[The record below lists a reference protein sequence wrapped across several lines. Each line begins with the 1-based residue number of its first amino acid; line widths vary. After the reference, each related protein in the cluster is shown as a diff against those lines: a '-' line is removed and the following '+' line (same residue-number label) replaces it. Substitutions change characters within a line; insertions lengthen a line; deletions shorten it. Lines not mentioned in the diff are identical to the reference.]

1 MYSENATAYK
11 RQDKARVQ
19 SMNPAPLLEV
29 TNLIKHFPLG
39 GGFFSGPARWVKAVD
54 GVRFSIG
61 RGESLGL
68 VGESG
73 CGKSTLARL
82 VVRLLTPTDG
92 SIRFGGREIGALNR
106 RAMRPLR
113 KRMQII
119 FQDPH
124 ASLDPRMTVAASVTE
139 PLLNGAAFSKR
150 EQRALA
156 ANLLSTVGLQYSD
169 LDRYPHEFSGGQ
181 RQRIGIA
188 RALCVRPELVVAD
201 EPVSALDVSIQAQ
214 ILNLMKDLQQQFE
227 LAYLFISHDIS
238 IVEHFCDRISVM
250 YAGQLLEIAKAEGF
264 HRACRHPYTRALVA
278 AVPCPDPLVIL
289 PPVPVEGEPPDPAAL
304 PSGCPYHP
312 RCPHAFDPCPN
323 QRPPLIEAGGNH
335 LVACWLNGGKGV
347 EEELPK
353 A

>member
-1 MYSENATAYK
+1 
-11 RQDKARVQ
+11 
-19 SMNPAPLLEV
+19 MNLAPLLEV
-29 TNLIKHFPLG
+29 TDLAKYYPLG
-39 GGFFSGPARWVKAVD
+39 RGFFSRPTGWVKAVN
-54 GVRFSIG
+54 GVSFCIRP
-61 RGESLGL
+61 GESLGL

-82 VVRLLTPTDG
+82 VVRLLTPTGG
-92 SIRFGGREIGALNR
+92 SIRFGGREIGALDRN
-106 RAMRPLR
+106 AMRPLR
-113 KRMQII
+113 RRMQII
-119 FQDPH
+119 FQDPY

-139 PLLNGAAFSKR
+139 PLLNGSTFSKG

-156 ANLLSTVGLQYSD
+156 ANLLATVGLRISD

-238 IVEHFCDRISVM
+238 IVEHFCDRITVM
-250 YAGQLLEIAKAEGF
+250 YAGQLVEIAGAEGF
-264 HRACRHPYTRALVA
+264 HSACRHPYTRALVA
-278 AVPCPDPLVIL
+278 AVPRPDPRVAL

-304 PSGCPYHP
+304 PPGCPYHP
-312 RCPHAFDPCPN
+312 RCPHAFDPCPDH
-323 QRPPLIEAGGNH
+323 RPPLFEVGGNQQ
-335 LVACWLNGGKGV
+335 VACWLNRGKGMNKG
-347 EEELPK
+347 ER
-353 A
+353 

>member
-1 MYSENATAYK
+1 
-11 RQDKARVQ
+11 
-19 SMNPAPLLEV
+19 MNPAPLLEV
-29 TNLIKHFPLG
+29 TDLTKHFPVG
-39 GGFFSGPARWVKAVD
+39 SGFFSRPTGWVKAVN
-54 GVRFSIG
+54 GVNFSIG

-92 SIRFGGREIGALNR
+92 SIRFGGREIGALDR
-106 RAMRPLR
+106 HGMRPLR

-119 FQDPH
+119 FQDPY
-124 ASLDPRMTVAASVTE
+124 ASLDPRMAVAASVTE
-139 PLLNGAAFSKR
+139 PLLNGGTLSKR

-156 ANLLSTVGLQYSD
+156 ANLLTTVGLQSSD

-238 IVEHFCDRISVM
+238 IVEHFCDRIAVM
-250 YAGQLLEIAKAEGF
+250 YAGQLVEIAGAEGF
-264 HRACRHPYTRALVA
+264 HRACRHPYTQALVA
-278 AVPCPDPLVIL
+278 AVPRPDPRVAL
-289 PPVPVEGEPPDPAAL
+289 PPVPVEGEPPDPSAL

-312 RCPHAFDPCPN
+312 RCPHAFDPCPDH
-323 QRPPLIEAGGNH
+323 RPSLIEAGGNH
-335 LVACWLNGGKGV
+335 QVACWLNEGKGMDKG
-347 EEELPK
+347 ER
-353 A
+353 

>member
-1 MYSENATAYK
+1 
-11 RQDKARVQ
+11 
-19 SMNPAPLLEV
+19 MNSAPLLEV
-29 TNLIKHFPLG
+29 TDLTKHFPVG
-39 GGFFSGPARWVKAVD
+39 SGFFSRRIEGVKAVN
-54 GVRFSIG
+54 GVSFSIG

-82 VVRLLTPTDG
+82 VVRLLRPTDG
-92 SIRFGGREIGALNR
+92 SIRFGDREIGALDR

-119 FQDPH
+119 FQDPY

-139 PLLNGAAFSKR
+139 PLLNGATLSKR
-150 EQRALA
+150 KRRSLA
-156 ANLLSTVGLQYSD
+156 ADMLATVGLRTSD
-169 LDRYPHEFSGGQ
+169 LDRFPHEFSGGQ

-214 ILNLMKDLQQQFE
+214 ILNLMKDLQQQFG

-238 IVEHFCDRISVM
+238 VVEHICDRIAVM
-250 YAGQLLEIAKAEGF
+250 YAGQLVEMAGSEGF
-264 HRACRHPYTRALVA
+264 HGACRHPYTRALVA
-278 AVPCPDPLVIL
+278 AVPQPDPQVIL

-304 PSGCPYHP
+304 PPGCPYHP
-312 RCPHAFDPCPN
+312 RCPYAFDPCPE
-323 QRPPLIEAGGNH
+323 QRPPMIEAGRH
-335 LVACWLNGGKGV
+335 HQVACWLNRGKGV
-347 EEELPK
+347 EEGLPLNRHGSG
-353 A
+353 

>member
-1 MYSENATAYK
+1 
-11 RQDKARVQ
+11 
-19 SMNPAPLLEV
+19 MNPPPLLEI
-29 TNLIKHFPLG
+29 TNLTKHFPLG
-39 GGFFSGPARWVKAVD
+39 RGLFSRPAGWVKAVN
-54 GVRFSIG
+54 GVSFCIR

-82 VVRLLTPTDG
+82 VVRLLTPTGG
-92 SIRFGGREIGALNR
+92 SIRFDGREIGALDR
-106 RAMRPLR
+106 RAMRPMR
-113 KRMQII
+113 KRLQII
-119 FQDPH
+119 FQDPY
-124 ASLDPRMTVAASVTE
+124 ASLDPRMAVADSITE
-139 PLLNGAAFSKR
+139 PLLNGASLSKR
-150 EQRALA
+150 EQRSLA
-156 ANLLSTVGLQYSD
+156 AELIATVGLRISD

-214 ILNLMKDLQQQFE
+214 ILNLMKDLQRQFG

-238 IVEHFCDRISVM
+238 VVAHFCDRIMVM
-250 YAGQLLEIAKAEGF
+250 YAGQLVEIGGAKGF
-264 HRACRHPYTRALVA
+264 HGTCRHPYTRALVA
-278 AVPCPDPLVIL
+278 AVPRPDPQLTL

-304 PSGCPYHP
+304 PPGCPYHP

-323 QRPPLIEAGGNH
+323 HRPPLVEVGGNH
-335 LVACWLNGGKGV
+335 LVACWLNGGSGV
-347 EEELPK
+347 DGELPK

>member
-1 MYSENATAYK
+1 M
-11 RQDKARVQ
+11 
-19 SMNPAPLLEV
+19 SMNHASLLEV
-29 TNLIKHFPLG
+29 TDLAKHFPTG
-39 GGFFSGPARWVKAVD
+39 GGFFSRPTGWVKAVN
-54 GVRFSIG
+54 GVSFSID

-82 VVRLLTPTDG
+82 VVRLLTPTGG
-92 SIRFGGREIGALNR
+92 SIRFGDREISALDR
-106 RAMRPLR
+106 HDMQPLR

-139 PLLNGAAFSKR
+139 PLLNGSTLSKR
-150 EQRALA
+150 EQRSLA
-156 ANLLSTVGLQYSD
+156 ADLLATVGLQTGD

-214 ILNLMKDLQQQFE
+214 ILNLMKDLQQQFG

-238 IVEHFCDRISVM
+238 VVEQFCDRTAVM
-250 YAGQLLEIAKAEGF
+250 YAGHLVEIADANGF
-264 HRACRHPYTRALVA
+264 HGACRHPYTRALVA
-278 AVPCPDPLVIL
+278 AVPRPDPQVTL
-289 PPVPVEGEPPDPAAL
+289 PPVPTEGEPPDSADL

-312 RCPHAFDPCPN
+312 RCPHAFGPCPVE
-323 QRPPLIEAGGNH
+323 RPPLIEVVGNH
-335 LVACWLNGGKGV
+335 QVACWLNGGKGV
-347 EEELPK
+347 EGGVP
-353 A
+353 

>member
-1 MYSENATAYK
+1 
-11 RQDKARVQ
+11 
-19 SMNPAPLLEV
+19 MNPTPLLEV
-29 TNLIKHFPLG
+29 TNLTKHFPVSLG
-39 GGFFSGPARWVKAVD
+39 LFSRPTGRVKAVN
-54 GVRFSIG
+54 GVSFCIH

-92 SIRFGGREIGALNR
+92 SIRFDGREIGALDR
-106 RAMRPLR
+106 PAMRPLR

-119 FQDPH
+119 FQDPY
-124 ASLDPRMTVAASVTE
+124 ASLDPRMSVAASVTE
-139 PLLNGAAFSKR
+139 PLLNGSTFSKR

-156 ANLLSTVGLQYSD
+156 ADLLATVGLRNSD

-238 IVEHFCDRISVM
+238 IVEYFCDRIAVM
-250 YAGQLLEIAKAEGF
+250 YAGQLVEIAGAEGF
-264 HRACRHPYTRALVA
+264 HGTCRHPYTRALVA
-278 AVPCPDPLVIL
+278 AVPRPDPQVSM
-289 PPVPVEGEPPDPAAL
+289 PPVAVEGEPPDPAAL
-304 PSGCPYHP
+304 PPGCPYHP
-312 RCPHAFDPCPN
+312 RCPHAFDPCPDH
-323 QRPPLIEAGGNH
+323 RPPLVEAGGNH
-335 LVACWLNGGKGV
+335 QVACWLNEGRGV
-347 EEELPK
+347 DGELLKP
-353 A
+353 

>member
-1 MYSENATAYK
+1 MKS
-11 RQDKARVQ
+11 
-19 SMNPAPLLEV
+19 APLLEV
-29 TNLIKHFPLG
+29 TDLAKHFPLG
-39 GGFFSGPARWVKAVD
+39 RGFFSRPTEWVKAVN
-54 GVRFSIG
+54 GVSFCIR

-92 SIRFGGREIGALNR
+92 FIRFGGREIGALDR
-106 RAMRPLR
+106 HAMRPLR

-119 FQDPH
+119 FQDPY

-139 PLLNGAAFSKR
+139 PLLNGSTFSKR
-150 EQRALA
+150 EQRTLA
-156 ANLLSTVGLQYSD
+156 ANLLATVGLRISD

-238 IVEHFCDRISVM
+238 IVEHFCDRITVM
-250 YAGQLLEIAKAEGF
+250 YAGQLVEIAAAEGF
-264 HRACRHPYTRALVA
+264 HGVCRHPYTRALVA
-278 AVPCPDPLVIL
+278 AVPRPDPRVAL

-304 PSGCPYHP
+304 PPGCPYHP
-312 RCPHAFDPCPN
+312 RCPYAFDPCPDH
-323 QRPPLIEAGGNH
+323 RPSLIEVGENH
-335 LVACWLNGGKGV
+335 QVACWLYRGKGIN
-347 EEELPK
+347 EGER
-353 A
+353 

>member
-1 MYSENATAYK
+1 
-11 RQDKARVQ
+11 
-19 SMNPAPLLEV
+19 MNPSPLLEV
-29 TNLIKHFPLG
+29 TDLAKHFPFDR
-39 GGFFSGPARWVKAVD
+39 GFFSRPTGWVKAVN
-54 GVRFSIG
+54 GLSFYIR

-92 SIRFGGREIGALNR
+92 SIRFGGLEIGALDR
-106 RAMRPLR
+106 HAMRPLR

-119 FQDPH
+119 FQDPY

-139 PLLNGAAFSKR
+139 PLLNGSTFSKR

-156 ANLLSTVGLQYSD
+156 GDLLSTVGLRISD

-238 IVEHFCDRISVM
+238 IVEHFSDRITVM
-250 YAGQLLEIAKAEGF
+250 YAGQLVETAGAEGF
-264 HRACRHPYTRALVA
+264 HSACRHPYTRALVA
-278 AVPCPDPLVIL
+278 AVPRPDPQVAL
-289 PPVPVEGEPPDPAAL
+289 PPVPVEGEPPDPTAL
-304 PSGCPYHP
+304 PPGCAYHP
-312 RCPHAFDPCPN
+312 RCPHAFDPC
-323 QRPPLIEAGGNH
+323 QDHRPPLVEAGGNH
-335 LVACWLNGGKGV
+335 QVACWLNRGKGLNKG
-347 EEELPK
+347 ER
-353 A
+353 

>member
-1 MYSENATAYK
+1 
-11 RQDKARVQ
+11 
-19 SMNPAPLLEV
+19 MNLAPLLEV
-29 TNLIKHFPLG
+29 TDLAKYYPLG
-39 GGFFSGPARWVKAVD
+39 RGFFSRPTGWVKAVN
-54 GVRFSIG
+54 GVSFCIRP
-61 RGESLGL
+61 GESLGL

-82 VVRLLTPTDG
+82 VVRLLTPTGG
-92 SIRFGGREIGALNR
+92 SIRFGGREIGALDR
-106 RAMRPLR
+106 HAMRPLR
-113 KRMQII
+113 RRMQII
-119 FQDPH
+119 FQDPY

-139 PLLNGAAFSKR
+139 PLLNGSTFSKG

-156 ANLLSTVGLQYSD
+156 ANLLATVGLRISD

-238 IVEHFCDRISVM
+238 IVEHFCDRITVM
-250 YAGQLLEIAKAEGF
+250 YAGQLVEIAGAEGF
-264 HRACRHPYTRALVA
+264 HSACRHPYTRALVA
-278 AVPCPDPLVIL
+278 AVPRPDPRVAL

-304 PSGCPYHP
+304 PPGCPYHP
-312 RCPHAFDPCPN
+312 RCPHAFDPCPDH
-323 QRPPLIEAGGNH
+323 RPPLFEVGGNQQ
-335 LVACWLNGGKGV
+335 VAFWLNRGKGMNKG
-347 EEELPK
+347 ER
-353 A
+353 